1 MAGAQVRG
9 AAEIVRAVDGT
20 GLLAGGGSAR
30 AAGGDG
36 VGTGRGVHRG
46 GVHRGGVHRG
56 GASAAPRPGP
66 LLVLCSAGR
75 DSACLLDVVARLTG
89 TASVHVLHVDHGLRG
104 AADAAED
111 EAVVRRWC
119 DDARVALTVRWA
131 EASTAPVGDAAG
143 NVLAWAR
150 SERRRLAAEV
160 SADLGA
166 RRILVAHTQTDLVET
181 ALGRL
186 ATQPGR
192 RALLSMRAVEGL
204 VARPLLAA
212 GVSREETAAY
222 CRERGLVYRDDPSN
236 ADRSFARARVRHD
249 VLPVLRSLNPRAEA
263 AVARTLG
270 ELADEAAALDA
281 IVAAELDGAGVGAGG
296 GPGAGGG
303 SGVGG
308 GVGVS
313 GRGPSIAFDRL
324 AQLPPALARLVLR
337 ELCERTTGAPCP
349 GAANRLADVLALD
362 AAAARQG
369 AGAVDVGGG
378 VRIELRGGI
387 VRCVPSTGPAAPG

>member
-30 AAGGDG
+30 AAGGEG
-36 VGTGRGVHRG
+36 VGTGRE
-46 GVHRGGVHRG
+46 VHRGGVHRG
-56 GASAAPRPGP
+56 GASTAPRPGP
-66 LLVLCSAGR
+66 LLILCSAGR

-119 DDARVALTVRWA
+119 DDARVALTVRRA
-131 EASTAPVGDAAG
+131 EASNAPVGDAAG

-160 SADLGA
+160 AADLGA

-281 IVAAELDGAGVGAGG
+281 IVAAELDGAG
-296 GPGAGGG
+296 AGGG

-308 GVGVS
+308 GVGVG

-362 AAAARQG
+362 AAAARRG